1 MELPD
6 WYINTE
12 ILAKGRPVNEYA
24 TEMQMK
30 IMRALMSKGTVLTL
44 KAHEKFPQE
53 DPYTARDYMD
63 DLYEKVWG
71 PVSSGRK
78 LDHSE
83 KMLQYAYLQ
92 ALFSGI
98 GIQDMTDGRGFA
110 LTPDEDLE
118 DELPCARLELRYA
131 GQERALRTASW
142 VPDTALETEAML
154 YNELVRIQNLLEK
167 RLKVEKNQEMADHYR
182 YLAYEIRKAVKID

>member
-1 MELPD
+1 
-6 WYINTE
+6 
-12 ILAKGRPVNEYA
+12 
-24 TEMQMK
+24 
-30 IMRALMSKGTVLTL
+30 
-44 KAHEKFPQE
+44 
-53 DPYTARDYMD
+53 
-63 DLYEKVWG
+63 
-71 PVSSGRK
+71 
-78 LDHSE
+78 
-83 KMLQYAYLQ
+83 
-92 ALFSGI
+92 
-98 GIQDMTDGRGFA
+98 MTDGRGFA

-118 DELPCARLELRYA
+118 EELPCARLELRYA